1 MMTFYIQIAVTA
13 ILITAA
19 VLDMK
24 SGRIPNW
31 FAFLFIGLFGILA
44 ITTLTLSAALW
55 QCGFA
60 VGVFAFGL
68 LMYNIAGV
76 GAGAVKLMASAALFM
91 PIDRGFALLGL
102 LIFTMFAIGLVVAII
117 GRIFRSEDSK
127 WKVLKEP
134 VMPLSLPVCATAML
148 GMFWLA

>member
-1 MMTFYIQIAVTA
+1 MMTFYIQVAVSA

-31 FAFLFIGLFGILA
+31 FAFVFMGLFGVLA
-44 ITTLTLSAALW
+44 LSTMSLNAALW
-55 QCGFA
+55 QCVFA

-68 LMYNIAGV
+68 LLYQQTGA

-91 PIDRGFALLGL
+91 PSDRGFALLGL
-102 LIFTMFAIGLVVAII
+102 LMLLMFTIGLVVGITN
-117 GRIFRSEDSK
+117 RILRSEDSK
-127 WKVLKEP
+127 WKFLREP

-148 GMFWLA
+148 GMFWL